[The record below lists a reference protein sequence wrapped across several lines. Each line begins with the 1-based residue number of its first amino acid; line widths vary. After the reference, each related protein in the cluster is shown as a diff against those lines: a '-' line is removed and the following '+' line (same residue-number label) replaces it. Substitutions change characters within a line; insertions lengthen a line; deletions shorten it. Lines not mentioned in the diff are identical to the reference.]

1 MYVNVSEGRNVDPL
15 GRWKVGTLI
24 NTCTLTLARE
34 DSPPEQGQQLRH
46 QAYVT
51 FEATGLDW
59 TGTRRTWMRRA
70 PPRSRSLLV
79 VEERLV
85 RSL

>member
-1 MYVNVSEGRNVDPL
+1 MHVSEGRNVNPL
-15 GRWKVGTLI
+15 GTWKAGY
-24 NTCTLTLARE
+24 TLTLTRE
-34 DSPPEQGQQLRH
+34 DSEHRVNSYVIRH
-46 QAYVT
+46 MSLLKR
-51 FEATGLDW
+51 LDW